1 MIGFLHSLIRKD
13 EKLLISAFKKQN
25 LDIELVDT
33 RTLQLTPSTEF
44 SFDIAIERVISTSQ
58 GVYTSKFLENQN
70 ITVVNSSKVAEMC
83 SDKISTSLAL
93 AKAHIAQPKFGT
105 AFDKISALAIIDE
118 LNYPAVIKPVVGS
131 WGRLLAKIND
141 RDAAEAILE
150 HKQTLGNYQ
159 HSIFYI
165 QEYVEKKGRDIR
177 TFVVGDSCIAGIYRS
192 SEHWITNTSR
202 GGKAANCPLTEEI
215 SEISIKATQTMGGG
229 VLAIDLFET
238 AEGLL
243 VNEVNHTMEYKNSI
257 DITGV
262 NIPLEIVNYVKNN
275 YL

>member
-13 EKLLISAFKKQN
+13 EKLLISAFNEQN
-25 LDIELVDT
+25 LDIELIDT

-44 SFDIAIERVISTSQ
+44 SFDIAVERVISTSQ
-58 GVYTSKFLENQN
+58 GLYTSKFLENQN
-70 ITVVNSSKVAEMC
+70 ITVINSSKVADMC

-93 AKAHIAQPKFGT
+93 AKADIPQPKFGT
-105 AFDKISALAIIDE
+105 AFDNASALAVINE
-118 LNYPAVIKPVVGS
+118 LNYPVVVKPVVGS

-177 TFVVGDSCIAGIYRS
+177 SFVVGDSCIAAIYRR

-202 GGKAANCPLTEEI
+202 GGKAENCQVTEEI
-215 SEISIKATQTMGGG
+215 AEISLIAAQTMGGG
-229 VLAIDLFET
+229 ILAIDLFET
-238 AEGLL
+238 SEGLL

-257 DITGV
+257 DTTGI